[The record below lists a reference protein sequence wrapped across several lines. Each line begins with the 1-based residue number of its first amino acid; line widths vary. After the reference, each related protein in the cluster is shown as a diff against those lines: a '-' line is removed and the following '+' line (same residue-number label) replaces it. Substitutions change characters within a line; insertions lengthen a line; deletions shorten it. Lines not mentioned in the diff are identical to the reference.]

1 MSDDGSILS
10 NLKNTITYKVRNA
23 VTDPKANE
31 AAKQEKEK
39 EDEKKKLEEENK
51 QKALEEKEGDPNKFS
66 ATRLVKKIGNQTL
79 NIILQVLFPFIGLLL
94 GMIVANEMIVYS
106 APIRIIFFVATF
118 LVCYFVPFY
127 AIILAIFY
135 LFKGGYSY
143 YINNMTEGPKR
154 IIMPT
159 IFALL
164 PITTYKPQSSVASF
178 FMYPFTYPKT
188 ELDAEQ
194 LPKIM
199 ESYWKDLTTSFPG
212 YDSVKNLPIFVEDI
226 KKLQKELDNLHKQ
239 PVVLNNSKTETNNT
253 YKPTAPTAPVANNTN
268 KQTAP

>member
-31 AAKQEKEK
+31 AAKQAKEK
-39 EDEKKKLEEENK
+39 EDEKKKIEEEKK
-51 QKALEEKEGDPNKFS
+51 QKVLEEKEGDPNKFS
-66 ATRLVKKIGNQTL
+66 AMRLAKKIVNQTL
-79 NIILQVLFPFIGLLL
+79 NIIFQVFFPFIGLLL

-127 AIILAIFY
+127 AILLAIFY

-199 ESYWKDLTTSFPG
+199 ESYWKDLTRSFPG
-212 YDSVKNLPIFVEDI
+212 YDSVKDLPIFVDDI
-226 KKLQKELDNLHKQ
+226 KKLQKELDNLHKSSI
-239 PVVLNNSKTETNNT
+239 VLNNSKV
-253 YKPTAPTAPVANNTN
+253 VANNTTLPVAN
-268 KQTAP
+268 TTST